1 MKTLKFML
9 FGLHEV
15 SQCPEIFSHEFDNLA
30 SVSNPFS
37 GRRKEKLIFQPG
49 RVSTADGPVSTGEEK
64 KKSRTVSWSQT
75 ATRSPPSFHVT
86 GLWEMQVGKSWKN
99 WLYFNLKGS
108 DPSHRMVSRIK
119 LILGVLSESSCSA
132 LPRIKRVQPAITFI
146 LNSKVDLLSKKS
158 LFCCI

>member
-1 MKTLKFML
+1 ML

-64 KKSRTVSWSQT
+64 KKSRTVSRSQT
-75 ATRSPPSFHVT
+75 TTRSPSSFHVT
-86 GLWEMQVGKSWKN
+86 GFWEMQVGKS
-99 WLYFNLKGS
+99 
-108 DPSHRMVSRIK
+108 
-119 LILGVLSESSCSA
+119 
-132 LPRIKRVQPAITFI
+132 
-146 LNSKVDLLSKKS
+146 
-158 LFCCI
+158 

>member
-1 MKTLKFML
+1 MF
-9 FGLHEV
+9 FGLHKV
-15 SQCPEIFSHEFDNLA
+15 FNCPEIYSRKINNLA

-64 KKSRTVSWSQT
+64 KKSLTVSRSQT
-75 ATRSPPSFHVT
+75 TTRSPSSFHVT
-86 GLWEMQVGKSWKN
+86 GFWEMQVGKSWKI

-119 LILGVLSESSCSA
+119 LILGVLSESFCSA